1 MSERRNTKESLVF
14 AVIGIAVA
22 VVFYHASLD
31 LPEPIFEPV
40 GSAFVP
46 QIMAIAAV
54 LCAVAEIAKYL
65 IARRKETQSNN
76 VSSST
81 DETQWLQAVLK
92 IVFVVFFAALVVVL
106 SSRLVAFSIIA
117 AALFF
122 ATAVATG
129 LSRQTKPLLV
139 AGIVGVIFGVILELV
154 FTRVLFIDIPTLG

>member
-22 VVFYHASLD
+22 AVFYRASLD

-65 IARRKETQSNN
+65 IARRKETLMFNGYES
-76 VSSST
+76 
-81 DETQWLQAVLK
+81 E
-92 IVFVVFFAALVVVL
+92 
-106 SSRLVAFSIIA
+106 VAS
-117 AALFF
+117 LYE
-122 ATAVATG
+122 G
-129 LSRQTKPLLV
+129 MDLRKNY
-139 AGIVGVIFGVILELV
+139 
-154 FTRVLFIDIPTLG
+154 

>member
-22 VVFYHASLD
+22 VVFYRASLD

-81 DETQWLQAVLK
+81 DETQWLKAVSK

-129 LSRQTKPLLV
+129 LPRQTKPLLV